1 MWRDGKEKLKAVV
14 IERRPADYWK
24 RRKKRKLK
32 SSSSSN
38 SIDGIAGSN
47 NMGISS
53 NGKLGVRSNQEELVG
68 LKADEIDYYVHY
80 EAHDRCG

>member
-1 MWRDGKEKLKAVV
+1 MKAVV

-32 SSSSSN
+32 VSSSSGGMSIGIGNSSISSN
-38 SIDGIAGSN
+38 TT
-47 NMGISS
+47 S
-53 NGKLGVRSNQEELVG
+53 NGKLGVHTNAEELVG

-80 EAHDRCG
+80 EAHDR

>member
-1 MWRDGKEKLKAVV
+1 MWRDGKEMLKAVV
-14 IERRPADYWK
+14 IERRPADFWK

-38 SIDGIAGSN
+38 SIDATAGSSN
-47 NMGISS
+47 VGSSS
-53 NGKLGVRSNQEELVG
+53 NRKLGVHSNQEELVG
-68 LKADEIDYYVHY
+68 LKANEIDYYVHY